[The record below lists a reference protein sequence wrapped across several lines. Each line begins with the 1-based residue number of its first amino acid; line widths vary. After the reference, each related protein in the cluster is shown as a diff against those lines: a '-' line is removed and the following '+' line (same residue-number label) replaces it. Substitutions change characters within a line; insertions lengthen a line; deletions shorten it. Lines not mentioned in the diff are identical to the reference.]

1 MMYFLQLESWNEYD
15 TKITTAIASDKGRM
29 EKLKA
34 YQDNVRRFC
43 PSNDE
48 SDIAELTLF

>member
-1 MMYFLQLESWNEYD
+1 MMCFLQLEAWNEYD
-15 TKITTAIASDKGRM
+15 TKIMTAIASDKGRM

-34 YQDNVRRFC
+34 YQDDVRRFC

-48 SDIAELTLF
+48 SDIAELRFF